1 MLVMLFH
8 EEFQECRPFQLEAQN
23 ALPSS
28 KEHRE
33 EPQKGLAWT
42 GAGEGMTRVSSDHHS
57 HRIGDATQRDARK
70 QKPKDAG
77 ELLIKQI
84 RAT

>member
-1 MLVMLFH
+1 MLFH

-28 KEHRE
+28 KERRE
-33 EPQKGLAWT
+33 EPQKGLAWM
-42 GAGEGMTRVSSDHHS
+42 GAGECRTRVSSDHHS
-57 HRIGDATQRDARK
+57 HRISDVTQRDARK

-77 ELLIKQI
+77 ELSLNKYAQPKS
-84 RAT
+84 